1 MQNCLSCSAR
11 ATPDI
16 KQMGVTWDKK
26 IHYSTRVEQIKGLQ
40 IAWSFLKSKRIDSAS
55 VPYTMIVSLKTLFRS
70 IKKRIYQWWS
80 KDLIYRI
87 CIVTQRKSCDEPNFF
102 KMFFLN
108 QDLRQTYL
116 YKACYE
122 FHGKPLTNIVF
133 SKMWSIFSTKLRMHF
148 PC

>member
-55 VPYTMIVSLKTLFRS
+55 VKSLIQWLFPWKHFLCPSKSECINDEVKTWYIDF
-70 IKKRIYQWWS
+70 
-80 KDLIYRI
+80 
-87 CIVTQRKSCDEPNFF
+87 
-102 KMFFLN
+102 
-108 QDLRQTYL
+108 
-116 YKACYE
+116 A
-122 FHGKPLTNIVF
+122 
-133 SKMWSIFSTKLRMHF
+133 
-148 PC
+148 

>member
-1 MQNCLSCSAR
+1 
-11 ATPDI
+11 
-16 KQMGVTWDKK
+16 MGVTWDKK

-55 VPYTMIVSLKTLFRS
+55 VKSLIQWLFPW
-70 IKKRIYQWWS
+70 KHFFCPS
-80 KDLIYRI
+80 KSEFINDDLIYRI

-102 KMFFLN
+102 KMYFLN

-122 FHGKPLTNIVF
+122 FHEKPLTNIVF

>member
-1 MQNCLSCSAR
+1 
-11 ATPDI
+11 
-16 KQMGVTWDKK
+16 MGVTWDKK
-26 IHYSTRVEQIKGLQ
+26 IHYSTRVEQIKGITNSLKLSKEQTYWQCKCQ
-40 IAWSFLKSKRIDSAS
+40 I
-55 VPYTMIVSLKTLFRS
+55 PYTMIVSLKTLLLS

-102 KMFFLN
+102 KMYFLN

-122 FHGKPLTNIVF
+122 FHEKPLTNIVF
-133 SKMWSIFSTKLRMHF
+133 SKMWSIFSTKLRMRF